1 MKKNKKKIFI
11 PMCADFLHH
20 GHINILLKA
29 KKYGKV
35 IVGLITDKGIVSYKK
50 KRPFIKY
57 KDRKKILE
65 QIKLIDKIIPMHGL
79 FYSKFAKKYKF
90 DFFIHGDDWKSGPI
104 ASERKKLKQVMK
116 EWNGVIIETKYTKG
130 ISSSTI
136 KKKLTF

>member
-35 IVGLITDKGIVSYKK
+35 IVGLITDKGIESYKK
-50 KRPFIKY
+50 RRPFVKY

-65 QIKLIDKIIPMHGL
+65 QIKLIDKIIPMSGL
-79 FYSKFAKKYKF
+79 FTPSL
-90 DFFIHGDDWKSGPI
+90 
-104 ASERKKLKQVMK
+104 R
-116 EWNGVIIETKYTKG
+116 
-130 ISSSTI
+130 
-136 KKKLTF
+136 